1 MIICVRSLLN
11 QVFNM
16 YKSRVKLI
24 YIMIYDDVCIFI
36 ELDKFICIRYFIGR
50 FVRNIIVFIE

>member
-24 YIMIYDDVCIFI
+24 YIMIFDGVCIFI

-50 FVRNIIVFIE
+50 FVRNIIVFI

>member
-1 MIICVRSLLN
+1 
-11 QVFNM
+11 M

-24 YIMIYDDVCIFI
+24 YIMIYVDVCIFI